1 MTEAFL
7 LPETNLREAGA
18 GPELC
23 LGEAG
28 AGLLNVTVRITRAT
42 ERESLEVS
50 IWGSSNG
57 VEWGSQPLAKLP
69 RRFYCGTYHSA
80 IDLSGSS
87 TKYLKAQWRVDR
99 WASGGEKP
107 LFTMAMSVRGI
118 GPGPAIADR
127 EATASATA
135 ALDCENLNAS
145 FAPARKRTER
155 FWIAM
160 LNHSLL

>member
-118 GPGPAIADR
+118 GPGPAIAD
-127 EATASATA
+127 TA
-135 ALDCENLNAS
+135 APSLERAD
-145 FAPARKRTER
+145 ARRPR
-155 FWIAM
+155 AAACAGAA
-160 LNHSLL
+160 